1 MKDFFISYNRHDRA
15 IAEWIAWI
23 LEESGATVVI
33 QAWDFGAGGNFV
45 LEMQK
50 AAAEAERTIAVLSE
64 NALNAGFVQTEWA
77 AAFAQDPT
85 GEARSLI
92 PIRVAPCK
100 LTGLWAQIVYIDLLK
115 HPDVTLTAETDV
127 ELLDEAEAK
136 QHILDGV
143 ARGRKK
149 PLSKPAFPQKSSPQA
164 SQLKPSQSKP
174 VFPQKQISPAKQQ
187 RLEKQQETLHQEWSL
202 RQEKLN
208 ALRQAEVIETSVAV
222 KFQLKQQIQSE
233 ETAITQL
240 EMQLDTLE
248 QEISPSGES
257 APRNQQNISG
267 GQGIQINDPTA
278 PVILGGEGTTIN
290 VHYGNSSE

>member
-64 NALNAGFVQTEWA
+64 NALNAGFVQAEWA

-85 GEARSLI
+85 GDARSLI

-115 HPDVTLTAETDV
+115 HPDATLTAETAV

-136 QHILDGV
+136 QRILDGV
-143 ARGRKK
+143 AQGRKK
-149 PLSKPAFPQKSSPQA
+149 PLSKPVFPQKSSPQ
-164 SQLKPSQSKP
+164 LSQSKP
-174 VFPQKQISPAKQQ
+174 VFPQKQISPAQQQ
-187 RLEKQQETLHQEWSL
+187 RLEKQQETLQQEWSL
-202 RQEKLN
+202 RHEKLN

-233 ETAITQL
+233 ETAIAQL
-240 EMQLDTLE
+240 ETQLDTLE

-257 APRNQQNISG
+257 SPRNQQNVSG
-267 GQGIQINDPTA
+267 GQGIQINAPTA
-278 PVILGGEGTTIN
+278 PVILGGEGATIN
-290 VHYGNSSE
+290 FHYGKPSE